1 MFPATLF
8 KKVNVDI
15 GTAINANRYVTYS
28 VTPKALEDLNDDG
41 QINATDDLLV
51 EPDDNFGFNEI
62 WTE

>member
-1 MFPATLF
+1 MTTSDVI

-28 VTPKALEDLNDDG
+28 ATPKALEDLNDDG
-41 QINATDDLLV
+41 VINTLDDDLV
-51 EPDDNFGFNEI
+51 EADDNFGFNEI